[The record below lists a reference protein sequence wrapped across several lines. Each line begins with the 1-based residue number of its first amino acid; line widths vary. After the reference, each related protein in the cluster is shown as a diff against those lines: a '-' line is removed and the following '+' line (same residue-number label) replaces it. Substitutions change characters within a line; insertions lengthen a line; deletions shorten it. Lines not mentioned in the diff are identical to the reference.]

1 MADSLTT
8 PLRIGVGKLV
18 DFACRSGDLAPG
30 PTPGPSA
37 SEGIRAH
44 RALQQQLAGEYQSEV
59 EVKTTLLRG
68 GQEVELCGRVD
79 LLNSEHESAVIA
91 EIKTCHGDPARL
103 PPAQTQRHWSQ
114 LKVYGFCYLRMFPAR
129 HIQLRMIWFDALSQQ
144 SHQQSIEFTL
154 RELEAFCTAALDT
167 YLRWLGVITELE
179 RASRQAASAL
189 DFPFGEFRGGQR
201 SMAAAVFRCLRDGN
215 ELLCEAPTGIGKTVS
230 ALFPAV
236 KALGHDH
243 VDKIVYLTAKNSG
256 RQVAWNTLSLM
267 CNRGLQL
274 PSLVLQ
280 AKTAACP
287 CQNGGCELGAEEQC
301 PMTIG
306 FYDRLPAA
314 RLQLIESGLMS
325 SDVISRVAEQ
335 HRLCP
340 FELAL
345 QMLPWASLV
354 ICDYN
359 YVFDPLV
366 RLGWFADN
374 DARVALVVDEAHNLV
389 DRARQ
394 MHCAKLSR
402 RDALLAVA
410 GCKTSRPALSRK
422 LASVSRAL
430 DRSKTLMQGD
440 ERVSNSPPA
449 AIGRAIDRLF
459 DALAR
464 DQINGSRPPP
474 DLAEWLRALFRY
486 RHIADIFGPHHRC
499 ITHREQTQL
508 TVKLACLN
516 AASYL
521 QQTYKHFHAVVAFS
535 ATLRPTNF
543 YRETLGMAAQCQ
555 SLTLPSPFASEH
567 LGSFIFEAIDTRYQH
582 RAESIGPI
590 ADLVQQVYQSQ
601 PGNYLVFFPSH
612 HYLQLVA
619 GEFARRYRDTPLVCQ
634 QAQSDNAAR
643 EQFLQQFRPGARTL
657 GFAIMGGV
665 YGEGVDYLG
674 DSLIGAIV
682 IGVGLP
688 GLSTEQELIRQD
700 FNAEGLDGF
709 DFAYRFVG
717 LSRVL
722 QAAGRVIR
730 QESDRGIVV
739 LVDRRFA
746 QQQYYSLLP
755 DHWQPRRCNNNQQ
768 LHDGL
773 ARFWSD
779 DRGTS
784 SGNGCERFYPDQAF
798 VQP

>member
-1 MADSLTT
+1 MADNLTT

-18 DFACRSGDLAPG
+18 DFACRSGDLAAG

-37 SEGIRAH
+37 NEGIRAH
-44 RALQQQLAGEYQSEV
+44 QALQRQLAGEYQSEV

-68 GQEVELCGRVD
+68 RQEVELCGRVD
-79 LLNSEHESAVIA
+79 LLNTEHEPVIIA

-103 PPAQTQRHWSQ
+103 PPAQTQLHWSQ
-114 LKVYGFCYLRMFPAR
+114 LKVYGFCYLRMFPAQR
-129 HIQLRMIWFDALSQQ
+129 IRLRMIWFDALSQQ
-144 SHQQSIEFTL
+144 SHQQSIDFEL
-154 RELEAFCTAALDT
+154 LELEAFCNAALDR
-167 YLRWLGVITELE
+167 YLRWLEVITELE

-189 DFPFGEFRGGQR
+189 DFPFGEFRSGQR

-243 VDKIVYLTAKNSG
+243 IDKIVYLTAKNSG
-256 RQVAWNTLSLM
+256 RQVAWDTVSLM
-267 CNRGLQL
+267 RDRGLQL
-274 PSLVLQ
+274 PTLVLQ
-280 AKTAACP
+280 AKAAACP
-287 CQNGGCELGAEEQC
+287 CQNGDCELGAEEQC
-301 PMTIG
+301 PRTIG

-325 SDVISRVAEQ
+325 SDAVSRVAEQ

-345 QMLPWASLV
+345 QLLPWASLV

-394 MHCAKLSR
+394 MYCAQISR
-402 RDALLAVA
+402 RDARLGAA
-410 GCKTSRPALSRK
+410 SCKTSRPALSRK

-430 DRSKTLMQGD
+430 DRSQTDMASN
-440 ERVSNSPPA
+440 ERVSDSPPA

-464 DQINGSRPPP
+464 DQANGSRPPP
-474 DLAEWLRALFRY
+474 DQADWLRALFRY

-499 ITHREQTQL
+499 ITHREQTHL

-516 AASYL
+516 AAGYL
-521 QQTYKHFHAVVAFS
+521 QQSYKFFHAVVAFS

-543 YRETLGMAAQCQ
+543 YREALGMAAQCQ
-555 SLTLPSPFASEH
+555 SLTLPSPFAREH
-567 LGSFIFEAIDTRYQH
+567 LGSFIYEAIDTRYQH
-582 RAESIGPI
+582 RAHSIGPI
-590 ADLVQQVYQSQ
+590 ADLVQQVYESQ

-612 HYLQLVA
+612 HYLQLVSE
-619 GEFARRYRDTPLVCQ
+619 EFARRYSDTPLICQ
-634 QAQSDNAAR
+634 RAQSDDAAR
-643 EQFLQQFRPGARTL
+643 EQFLQQFQPGERTL

-665 YGEGVDYLG
+665 FGEGIDYHG

-700 FNAEGLDGF
+700 FDDEGLNGF

-717 LSRVL
+717 LGRVL

-730 QESDRGIVV
+730 RESDRGIVV

-746 QQQYYSLLP
+746 QQQYLSLLP
-755 DHWQPRRCNNNQQ
+755 DHWQPRRCNSRQQ

-773 ARFWSD
+773 AQFWGDGKRDHSPGSKL
-779 DRGTS
+779 R
-784 SGNGCERFYPDQAF
+784 
-798 VQP
+798 